1 MQKWLDNIIKGE
13 SENHIL
19 PFLWMMGEDWEKTK
33 RQIHRIHDCG
43 IRAMCLESRTF
54 EDFCGES
61 WWATLKKVL
70 AEARALDMKVW
81 ILDDKHFPTGMAV
94 GMVEKKYPEKRRLH
108 LAEQHTDVIGPRRA
122 DVLIQGFAPDDRFV
136 AAYAVKRSGYDEA
149 LDMSARI
156 PLKVD
161 ESGHFVS
168 CDLPEGCWRVFSLW
182 LTHAGAW
189 GSKTPYIN
197 MLDASSVDVL
207 IEAVYE
213 AHYSHVG
220 EYFGKELVG
229 FFSDE
234 PCIGNANVFGSMP
247 SRGFYDAKPGQP
259 GLAMPWCA
267 DMFDRLA
274 AKMGRDVTDILPL
287 LWYEGEG
294 SVELREAYMDVVST
308 LYGQRFTKRVG
319 DWCRAHGGMYIGHII
334 EDQNAHARL
343 GCSAGHYFRALE
355 GQDMAGID
363 IVLHQVMPG
372 FAHHVSSAICAG
384 HRADPAFF
392 QYVLGKLAPSLAHI
406 RLHMNNRAMC
416 EVFGAYGWAEDSA
429 MMKWLIDYLLVRGVN
444 WFVPHA
450 FSPVYPN
457 PDCPPHFDAD
467 GENPQFEAFAKL
479 MRYTNA
485 MSTLLDGNRVARIA
499 LLYHAEGEWSGKDC
513 MLDDWPAVELL
524 DHQLDFDIVPA
535 DELKTAVFENGRWLA
550 GNAAYDALVVPY
562 AEYLPQFVLDGLE
575 TLREH
580 GIAVIEVDRATANA
594 PVEVVPLERLA
605 GELIARGK
613 ADITLETPCP
623 LLRYMHQEK
632 AGGSHLF
639 MFFNEATDRRA
650 ETIVHLPVRGAYTLL
665 DWQGGKARS
674 LTAEDGRVSVSL
686 APYESVVLVFDGE
699 GAAES
704 AAEPALEPEALET
717 LWTIE
722 TADCTDMTRY
732 ALLVE
737 NSPLRT
743 VERDVWDFA
752 GRIRYTAQLDDLE
765 NAAALE
771 LDEVGD
777 SAQVYLNGQC
787 AGHRI
792 CPPYRFDLSGL
803 GKAGGNTLEIVVS
816 TTLARRQRD
825 QFSTF
830 VAMNRPGLGGRITL
844 WRKK

>member
-1 MQKWLDNIIKGE
+1 M
-13 SENHIL
+13 
-19 PFLWMMGEDWEKTK
+19 
-33 RQIHRIHDCG
+33 
-43 IRAMCLESRTF
+43 
-54 EDFCGES
+54 
-61 WWATLKKVL
+61 
-70 AEARALDMKVW
+70 
-81 ILDDKHFPTGMAV
+81 
-94 GMVEKKYPEKRRLH
+94 
-108 LAEQHTDVIGPRRA
+108 
-122 DVLIQGFAPDDRFV
+122 
-136 AAYAVKRSGYDEA
+136 
-149 LDMSARI
+149 
-156 PLKVD
+156 
-161 ESGHFVS
+161 
-168 CDLPEGCWRVFSLW
+168 
-182 LTHAGAW
+182 
-189 GSKTPYIN
+189 
-197 MLDASSVDVL
+197 
-207 IEAVYE
+207 
-213 AHYSHVG
+213 
-220 EYFGKELVG
+220 
-229 FFSDE
+229 
-234 PCIGNANVFGSMP
+234 
-247 SRGFYDAKPGQP
+247 
-259 GLAMPWCA
+259 
-267 DMFDRLA
+267 
-274 AKMGRDVTDILPL
+274 
-287 LWYEGEG
+287 
-294 SVELREAYMDVVST
+294 
-308 LYGQRFTKRVG
+308 
-319 DWCRAHGGMYIGHII
+319 
-334 EDQNAHARL
+334 
-343 GCSAGHYFRALE
+343 
-355 GQDMAGID
+355 
-363 IVLHQVMPG
+363 
-372 FAHHVSSAICAG
+372 
-384 HRADPAFF
+384 
-392 QYVLGKLAPSLAHI
+392 
-406 RLHMNNRAMC
+406 
-416 EVFGAYGWAEDSA
+416 
-429 MMKWLIDYLLVRGVN
+429 
-444 WFVPHA
+444 
-450 FSPVYPN
+450 
-457 PDCPPHFDAD
+457 
-467 GENPQFEAFAKL
+467 
-479 MRYTNA
+479 
-485 MSTLLDGNRVARIA
+485 
-499 LLYHAEGEWSGKDC
+499 
-513 MLDDWPAVELL
+513 
-524 DHQLDFDIVPA
+524 
-535 DELKTAVFENGRWLA
+535 FENGRWLA

-580 GIAVIEVDRATANA
+580 GITVIEVDRATANA

-665 DWQGGKARS
+665 DWQGGKVCS

-704 AAEPALEPEALET
+704 AAEPALEAEALDA

-732 ALLVE
+732 ALLAE

-803 GKAGGNTLEIVVS
+803 GKNGDNTLEIVVS